1 MIIEREKMNTETIT
15 ISKTAG
21 EATLRVLTMWLEY
34 VEDLTAE
41 TRAEIIALDELIKAL
56 DAEESYQQK
65 IEQSREQ
72 ARRLNEEYQQ
82 RRAQEAESAG
92 E

>member
-1 MIIEREKMNTETIT
+1 MNTETIT

-56 DAEESYQQK
+56 DAEQRYQEQ
-65 IEQSREQ
+65 IEQSRAE

-82 RRAQEAESAG
+82 RKALEAESAG

>member
-1 MIIEREKMNTETIT
+1 MNNETIT
-15 ISKTAG
+15 ISKATG
-21 EATLRVLTMWLEY
+21 KTTLRVLTMWLEY

-65 IEQSREQ
+65 IEESRAE